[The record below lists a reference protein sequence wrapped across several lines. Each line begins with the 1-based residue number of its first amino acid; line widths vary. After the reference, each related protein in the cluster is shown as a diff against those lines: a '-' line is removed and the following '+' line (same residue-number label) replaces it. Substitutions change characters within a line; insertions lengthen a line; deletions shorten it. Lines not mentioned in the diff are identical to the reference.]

1 MADKAE
7 IIVICGPTATGK
19 TSVSVAL
26 AKMLSGEVISA
37 DSMQIYQGLRIGTAQ
52 PTKEEMQGVAHHLV
66 DFLAPETVFS
76 VADFVKLAAEKIE
89 EITARGHVPIIAG
102 GTGLYISSLV
112 DGIRFTEDKSDP
124 AVRER
129 LQQRLQAEG
138 IEPLYE
144 ALAAIDPDYAQKVH
158 PNNHGR
164 VLRALEIYEQTGETM
179 TERLAKSK
187 AKEKPYRALL
197 IGLNTPERAQLYER
211 IDRRVDLMLEQ
222 GILEEARTVYE
233 HRDSYRT
240 AAQAI
245 GYKEFFPYFE
255 GTAALP
261 ECAQALKQAS
271 RNYAKR
277 QLTWFRRMEGIT
289 WLEAGD
295 ESVPVQIAAMR
306 QSAEQQ
312 K

>member
-1 MADKAE
+1 M
-7 IIVICGPTATGK
+7 IVICGPTATGK
-19 TSVSVAL
+19 TSVSVEL

-37 DSMQIYQGLRIGTAQ
+37 DSMQIYRGLRIGTAQ
-52 PTKEEMQGVAHHLV
+52 PAQEEMQGVAHHLM

-102 GTGLYISSLV
+102 GTGLYIASLV
-112 DGIRFTEDKSDP
+112 NGIRFAEEKSDP

-129 LQQRLQAEG
+129 LQQRLNEQG
-138 IEPLYE
+138 IAPLYE
-144 ALAAIDPDYAQKVH
+144 RLTEIDPEYARKVH

-164 VLRALEIYEQTGETM
+164 VIRALEIYEQTGQTM
-179 TERLAKSK
+179 TERLAASQ
-187 AKEKPYRALL
+187 AQEKPYRTLM

-211 IDRRVDLMLEQ
+211 IDLRVDQMLER
-222 GILEEARTVYE
+222 GILQEARTVYE
-233 HRDSYRT
+233 HRDQYHT

-245 GYKEFFPYFE
+245 GYKEFFPYFAGE
-255 GTAALP
+255 ASLA
-261 ECAQALKQAS
+261 ECVQMLKQAS

-277 QLTWFRRMEGIT
+277 QLTWFRHMEGIT
-289 WLEAGD
+289 WLPAGQAD
-295 ESVPVQIAAMR
+295 VPAQIAAMWR
-306 QSAEQQ
+306 QREQQ